1 MKQPPPEGGSSL
13 SAMAEETLTAPRP
26 TPTPSSSLR
35 VRHALRRREN
45 WREVMRFGVVGLSG
59 YAVNLGVFALA
70 VAVLDMH
77 HLIGATLAFMVA
89 VSNNFWWNRH
99 WTFAAGDGHAG
110 LQAARYMAVNL
121 ASFVLQAATLEVLVS
136 GADMP
141 EISSQALSVAVV
153 TPFNFVANK
162 VWSFGRGVRR
172 VS

>member
-1 MKQPPPEGGSSL
+1 MP
-13 SAMAEETLTAPRP
+13 EETIAAPRP
-26 TPTPSSSLR
+26 APAPSSGLR
-35 VRHALRRREN
+35 VRNALGRRDN

-70 VAVLDMH
+70 VAVLGLH
-77 HLIGATLAFMVA
+77 HLIGATLAFLVA

-110 LQAARYMAVNL
+110 LQAARYMTVNV
-121 ASFVLQAATLEVLVS
+121 ASFVLQAATLEMLVS
-136 GADMP
+136 GAEMP
-141 EISSQALSVAVV
+141 EITSQALSVAVV
-153 TPFNFVANK
+153 TPFNFIANK